1 MMTGSLKEKLN
12 EKKGDVMEKTTKGI
26 IYVLIA
32 MVLFSTGGLFIKLIN
47 ANAYTITFGRA
58 FIAAL
63 VFLPLIQWKK
73 LRFSKTYLVLVIGY
87 CYLCIMFVL
96 TTKITTAANAII
108 LQCTAPLW
116 LYLYYLIKGKKIT
129 GREMIPRLFILV
141 GIIVIF
147 SASSGGNIWG
157 DLLALSNGVAYALV
171 QHFMDKEYPVSDN
184 SIVGLNNIILCLVI
198 LVLFPAQL
206 DFSGLTMA
214 GWLGLI
220 FLGIFQIG
228 VSYLVFFKGVRMISA
243 LKASMVSLLEPILNP
258 ILVFFFVGEIPSVY
272 SLIGFGIILFGIT
285 LTMIPMKNVNQIE
298 KC

>member
-1 MMTGSLKEKLN
+1 M
-12 EKKGDVMEKTTKGI
+12 DKTTKGTL
-26 IYVLIA
+26 YVLIA
-32 MVLFSTGGLFIKLIN
+32 MVLFSTGGFFIKLIN
-47 ANAYTITFGRA
+47 ANAYTIVFGRA
-58 FIAAL
+58 FIAGL
-63 VFLPLIQWKK
+63 IFLPLIQWKK
-73 LRFSKTYLVLVIGY
+73 LRFSKKYLVLAIGY

-116 LYLYYLIKGKKIT
+116 LYLYYVICGKKIT
-129 GREMIPRLFILV
+129 GRELIPRLFILV

-147 SASSGGNIWG
+147 SASAGGNLWG
-157 DLLALSNGVAYALV
+157 DLLALSNGVAYAVV

-184 SIVGLNNIILCLVI
+184 SIIGLNNIILCLVI

-206 DFSGLTMA
+206 DFSGLSTT

-220 FLGIFQIG
+220 FLGVFQIG

-258 ILVFFFVGEIPSVY
+258 IFVFFFVGEIPSVN
-272 SLIGFGIILFGIT
+272 SLIGFGIILFGIA
-285 LTMIPMKNVNQIE
+285 LTMIPAKTGRQIE
-298 KC
+298 EY